1 MSRTP
6 ARAAGPSSTRSRR
19 TFRCRHSRRHS
30 LRGSG
35 HGSGS
40 PSPRRCWR
48 RCAEPSAGTLSGS
61 DGPRAGGR
69 TIMERAEQEQPLSID
84 TARGLGAEPCTLVIF
99 GGSGDLARRKLVP
112 AFYNLLL
119 DGVLPSNYAVLGIGR
134 KPLSDQDF
142 RDGLR
147 EGVVKY
153 SRQALDEGKWAEFE
167 RRLFYQAGAIDD
179 PKSYKEIKLRLEKI
193 EADLKLPG
201 HRIFYLAIP
210 PSSFA
215 PACEGLQHS
224 GLAHPPDSSRPF
236 CRVIMEK
243 PIGRDLQSARDINAI
258 VGKVFDESQIFRID
272 HYLGKETVQNIMV
285 LRFANS
291 IFEPIWNSKSIDH
304 VQITV
309 SEAEGVGTR
318 AAYYEETG
326 ALRDMVQNHL
336 LQLLCLV
343 AMEPPYS
350 LDPDVVRD
358 AKMEVLRCLRPITDQ
373 DVEHVTAR
381 AQYSEGTAQGT
392 PIPGY
397 RRESGIH
404 PDSMTETYVAL
415 KCFVEN
421 WRWAG
426 VPFYL
431 RTGKALPHR
440 ASEIAVQFKDIPQ
453 ILFNA
458 NAQQPQPPNVLALRI
473 QPGEGLSL
481 RIVSRVPGTRAQTHP
496 VEMDFQYSE
505 VFGRPSPE
513 AYERLLLDV
522 MAGDASRFMRRD
534 AVEASWAW
542 ITEILEGWHRQGLRW
557 LPEYSAGTCGP
568 VEADRLIEKDG
579 RTWRTL

>member
-1 MSRTP
+1 MS
-6 ARAAGPSSTRSRR
+6 
-19 TFRCRHSRRHS
+19 
-30 LRGSG
+30 
-35 HGSGS
+35 
-40 PSPRRCWR
+40 
-48 RCAEPSAGTLSGS
+48 EPTH
-61 DGPRAGGR
+61 
-69 TIMERAEQEQPLSID
+69 PLVPQ
-84 TARGLGAEPCTLVIF
+84 PCTLVIF
-99 GGSGDLARRKLVP
+99 GGSGDLARRKLIP
-112 AFYNLLL
+112 AVYNLLL
-119 DGVLPSNYAVLGIGR
+119 DGILPPNYAILGNGR
-134 KPLSDQDF
+134 SPLSDADF
-142 RDGLR
+142 RQTAR
-147 EGVVKY
+147 EAIVKY
-153 SRQALDEGKWAEFE
+153 SRQKISEKVWPDFE
-167 RRLFYQAGAIDD
+167 RRLFYVAGSIED
-179 PKSYKEIKLRLEKI
+179 PKAYKALRQRLEQI

-201 HRIFYLAIP
+201 NRIFYLAIP
-210 PSSFA
+210 PTSIA
-215 PACEGLQHS
+215 DAVEGLRS
-224 GLAHPPDSSRPF
+224 AGLVQPPSSEGPF
-236 CRVIMEK
+236 SRVIVEK
-243 PIGRDLQSARDINAI
+243 PIGHDLESARQINEA
-258 VGKVFDESQIFRID
+258 VAQVFDESQVFRID
-272 HYLGKETVQNIMV
+272 HYLGKETVQNLLV

-291 IFEPIWNSKSIDH
+291 IFEPIWNHKFIDH

-318 AAYYEETG
+318 ATYYEEAG
-326 ALRDMVQNHL
+326 ALRDMVQNHM

-350 LDPDVVRD
+350 LDPDVVRN

-397 RRESGIH
+397 RRERGIH

-542 ITEILEGWHRQGLRW
+542 ITEILKGWHRQGLRW
-557 LPEYSAGTCGP
+557 LPEYPAGTCGP